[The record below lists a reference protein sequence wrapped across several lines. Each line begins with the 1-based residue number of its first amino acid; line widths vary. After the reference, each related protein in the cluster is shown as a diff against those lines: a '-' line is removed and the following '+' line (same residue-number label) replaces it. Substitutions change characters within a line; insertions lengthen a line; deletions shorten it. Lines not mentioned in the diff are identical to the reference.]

1 MNLLK
6 IKTEKDETKK
16 EFIQVLVRMRY
27 EVIFGNLMIENL

>member
-6 IKTEKDETKK
+6 IKTEK